1 MNGSR
6 GAFKPAVVGVVL
18 GVVAAGL
25 ITGLLVWKQVQPVR
39 PPNLILITVDTLR
52 ADHLG
57 AYGYRRATSPN
68 LDALAKESLL
78 YRRAFSQAPETNPSL
93 SSLMTSHY
101 PHETQVLRNF
111 HQLQPG
117 AVTLAELLKNHGW
130 RTGAVVSNYSLRRG
144 SGFEQGFEEYD
155 DRMDDLAT
163 PTWEGVERV
172 APKTTAAAL
181 DWLRRHRGDRF
192 FLWVHFMDPHAPY
205 TPPSPFNTLFANEQP
220 DQVTHLPI
228 LSGLAG
234 GTGTGGIPFYA
245 QLGTR
250 TDAHYYVSQYDGEIA
265 LFDHGLG
272 ELIREVRTLGLL
284 ERTLVILT
292 ADHGEGMG
300 EHDYYFNHPEFV
312 YSELI
317 HVPLLIRLPGLSPAS
332 REVSEPVALVDV
344 LPTILHALSLES
356 PKVMKGQNLLNPQ
369 PRPIWAETYF
379 AASKTAVIVNG
390 LKLIVSEGRPSLY
403 DLNQDFHE
411 TRDLLADGSLADLE
425 AAKQMRKELEVIGQ
439 RDELSLGPPLKWD
452 ILPESQRKLKALGY
466 VQ

>member
-1 MNGSR
+1 MSRSQGS
-6 GAFKPAVVGVVL
+6 FKPALVGVAL
-18 GVVAAGL
+18 GLVTAGL
-25 ITGLLVWKQVQPVR
+25 GLGLLLWFLTSGR
-39 PPNLILITVDTLR
+39 PAPNLILITVDTLR

-57 AYGYRRATSPN
+57 VYGYRRATSPN
-68 LDALAKESLL
+68 VDALAKESLL

-101 PHETQVLRNF
+101 PHETKVLRNY

-117 AVTLAELLKNHGW
+117 VSTLAEILQANGW
-130 RTGAVVSNYSLRRG
+130 RTGAVVGNYSLRRG
-144 SGFEQGFEEYD
+144 SGFEQGFEDYD
-155 DRMDDLAT
+155 DRLEDLAT

-172 APKTTAAAL
+172 ASKTTAAAL
-181 DWLRRHRGDRF
+181 HWLRHHREDRF
-192 FLWVHFMDPHAPY
+192 FLWVHYMDPHAPY
-205 TPPSPFNTLFANEQP
+205 TPPSPFNRRFANEQP
-220 DQVTHLPI
+220 DQVKHLPI

-234 GTGTGGIPFYA
+234 GAGNGGIPFYA
-245 QLGTR
+245 QLDAQ

-265 LFDHGLG
+265 FFDHGLG

-317 HVPLLIRLPGLSPAS
+317 HVPLLIRLPGRSPAS

-344 LPTILHALSLES
+344 LPTILNVLSLEV
-356 PKVMKGQNLLNPQ
+356 PKAIKGQNLLDPQ
-369 PRPIWAETYF
+369 PRPIWTETYF
-379 AASKTAVIVNG
+379 VTTKMAVISNG
-390 LKLIVSEGRPSLY
+390 LKLIQTRDSLSLY
-403 DLNQDFHE
+403 NLNQDFYE

-425 AAKQMRKELEVIGQ
+425 AAKRMREELEAIGQ
-439 RDELSLGPPLKWD
+439 HDELTLGPPVKWD
-452 ILPESQRKLKALGY
+452 VLPESQLKLKALGY